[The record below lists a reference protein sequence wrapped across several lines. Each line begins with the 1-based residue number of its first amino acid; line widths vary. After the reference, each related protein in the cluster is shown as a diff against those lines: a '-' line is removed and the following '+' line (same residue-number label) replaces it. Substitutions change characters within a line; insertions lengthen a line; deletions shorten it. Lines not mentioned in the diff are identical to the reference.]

1 MASLMMRRGQR
12 NAERCFRGEAVKA
25 GLEESCLQQKREVG
39 GAGYNSAAGNALRG
53 ANLSPPDTIPGCR
66 HTSPAGGMA
75 LRAPSRARGRPR
87 LEILRADIERMLN
100 NRFSMQEIADHYG
113 CTPRTVSKRLRESG
127 GSFRHYVSDAELLQL
142 LDEFCHITENG
153 RASGHRPRQAGL
165 FSQAGVRPTR
175 AQILSVSR
183 AHDPEGT
190 AARRER
196 VLPRRTYNV
205 TEPMVVWHIDS
216 YEKLK
221 PYGFYVH
228 GGIDGGSNFVVYMTV
243 ALNKKSATLFE
254 GYQQA
259 INLFGRPLR
268 LRADMCF
275 EALAIGQDMVDH
287 RGPQGFIAGPST
299 ANQRIENY

>member
-127 GSFRHYVSDAELLQL
+127 GSFRHYRARAAAAHLQR
-142 LDEFCHITENG
+142 H
-153 RASGHRPRQAGL
+153 RANA
-165 FSQAGVRPTR
+165 
-175 AQILSVSR
+175 
-183 AHDPEGT
+183 
-190 AARRER
+190 
-196 VLPRRTYNV
+196 
-205 TEPMVVWHIDS
+205 